1 MTAMDEQG
9 QKITS
14 KQAREINN
22 KNVYRSQY
30 LLHDSTETVQRK
42 HVEQEMGPVDMQE
55 ARHKQTP
62 VFAVMQHTPDFEK
75 VAIKKRG
82 IAKPLVGNQNVGG
95 NQGQRDDLCLHGLI
109 R

>member
-9 QKITS
+9 QKITY
-14 KQAREINN
+14 KQAREISN

-62 VFAVMQHTPDFEK
+62 VFAVMQHTPAFEK
-75 VAIKKRG
+75 VAIQQTA
-82 IAKPLVGNQNVGG
+82 IAKAAVGEQAVGG
-95 NQGQRDDLCLHGLI
+95 NQG
-109 R
+109 